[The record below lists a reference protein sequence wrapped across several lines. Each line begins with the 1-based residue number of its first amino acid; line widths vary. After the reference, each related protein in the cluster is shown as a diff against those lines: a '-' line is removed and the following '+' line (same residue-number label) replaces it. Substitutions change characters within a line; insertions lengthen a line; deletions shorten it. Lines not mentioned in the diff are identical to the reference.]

1 MKVFFKVEKL
11 QFVSIQELPNSWSNQ
26 NYLELLDLMEYGDTS
41 TLAPME
47 LKEMCLMSLTD
58 NDPEDAA
65 KIVLEYIFKD
75 RLSKGQIDNLSN
87 EILDEKMW
95 EEYAD
100 LSMHEAFFNATQL
113 LYQAYNGKFPHPK
126 AVMFQV
132 KVTANSKD
140 DLSVFDD
147 FPEAALIRL
156 LVAGLSENTLI
167 FRLFEEQV
175 DGYEFKDA
183 KDIIWQLTAEKKAE
197 NELVFTVI
205 SSSYWFHDLKHITS
219 YEGETHADVVS
230 ETNM

>member
-1 MKVFFKVEKL
+1 MKVYFKVEKL

-26 NYLELLDLMEYGDTS
+26 NYLELLDSMEYGDTS
-41 TLAPME
+41 ELAPKE

-75 RLSKGQIDNLSN
+75 SLSKGQIDNLSN

-100 LSMHEAFFNATQL
+100 LSMHEEFFNATQL
-113 LYQAYNGKFPHPK
+113 LYQAYNGKFPHPQ

-132 KVTANSKD
+132 KVNANSKE
-140 DLSVFDD
+140 DLSVFND
-147 FPEAALIRL
+147 FPEASLIRL

-175 DGYEFKDA
+175 DGHEFKDA
-183 KDIIWQLTAEKKAE
+183 KDIIWQLTTEKHDEK
-197 NELVFTVI
+197 ELVFNVI
-205 SSSYWFHDLKHITS
+205 SSSYWFHDFKYVTTF
-219 YEGETHADVVS
+219 EGTTHPDGI
-230 ETNM
+230 